1 MAHLDSG
8 GVVTIAILLIV
19 FTAGTIIPI
28 TVTWLQQR
36 TKVRAIEM
44 LKIYAERGE
53 EPPASVLDAVN
64 RINWPFPPGAPG
76 APNAPPPP
84 KPLREQPR
92 REHLMH
98 LAGNVGLALGSGV
111 VIWWLAHDP
120 QPRLEWLM
128 ITAIFACIF
137 FAASGAA
144 RLVGALTAPADG
156 RQ

>member
-1 MAHLDSG
+1 MAHPDSG
-8 GVVTIAILLIV
+8 GVLTIAILLIV

-36 TKVRAIEM
+36 TKMRAIEM
-44 LKIYAERGE
+44 LKVYAERGE

-64 RINWPFPPGAPG
+64 RINWPFPPN

-98 LAGNVGLALGSGV
+98 LAGNVGLAVGS
-111 VIWWLAHDP
+111 
-120 QPRLEWLM
+120 
-128 ITAIFACIF
+128 
-137 FAASGAA
+137 
-144 RLVGALTAPADG
+144 
-156 RQ
+156 

>member
-8 GVVTIAILLIV
+8 GVLTIAILIIV

-36 TKVRAIEM
+36 TKMRAIEM
-44 LKIYAERGE
+44 LKVYAERGE

-64 RINWPFPPGAPG
+64 RINWPFPP
-76 APNAPPPP
+76 NAPPPP
-84 KPLREQPR
+84 MHKPLREQPR

-98 LAGNVGLALGSGV
+98 LAGNVGLAVGSGL
-111 VIWWLAHDP
+111 VIWWRLSDP
-120 QPRLEWLM
+120 NPRLEWLL
-128 ITAIFACIF
+128 ITAIFTGIF

-144 RLVGALTAPADG
+144 RLVAALTAPGDG